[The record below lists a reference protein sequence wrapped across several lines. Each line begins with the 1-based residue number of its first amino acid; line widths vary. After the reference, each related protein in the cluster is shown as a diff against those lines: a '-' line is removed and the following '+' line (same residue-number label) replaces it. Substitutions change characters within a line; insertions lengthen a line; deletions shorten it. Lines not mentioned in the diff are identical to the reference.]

1 MGRPVPGR
9 RGSPGTGAG
18 RPIPGR
24 RGGAGRGVPRGAQ
37 RGGGGGSAERQS
49 LADAGKTHMIIGGVV
64 CLIGIAITAITY
76 ANASSKEG
84 GGTYIVWWGAIVFG
98 AIDFFRG
105 LMIWQK
111 HK

>member
-1 MGRPVPGR
+1 
-9 RGSPGTGAG
+9 
-18 RPIPGR
+18 
-24 RGGAGRGVPRGAQ
+24 
-37 RGGGGGSAERQS
+37 
-49 LADAGKTHMIIGGVV
+49 MIIGGVV